1 MLVHTTAVVLTAAG
15 TSKRFG
21 TGQKKEYRPLTSH
34 LFPNQK
40 NTTVLSCS
48 AEAFLSAL
56 DGKKN
61 GSKTDAFVLTR
72 LIVTVPPCNS
82 KKQNDAAQTEQ
93 SLLPQ
98 TALLS
103 GDFVP
108 QKLTQLHI
116 KPEFVAGG
124 ADRQTSVLHALEHLE
139 RSGKTPDIVLI
150 HDAARPFVQ
159 PQTILD
165 VLQLTLQKGAACPAL
180 SAVDTYKETDD
191 ECVLVVRHLE
201 RSRLAAVQT
210 PQGFFFKELLGA
222 HRRAQ
227 KEGLHCTD
235 DTQIWSAYAGTVY
248 LCEGKR
254 DNIKITYK
262 EDLKDERTENKNC
275 SAPCFRTG
283 LGWDTHR
290 LVSGRSLIIGGIT
303 IPFDKGEL
311 AHSDGDV
318 LFHAITDALLGAA
331 ALGDIGELFPPSQKR
346 WKNADSALL
355 LGAAWDRVTQNGW
368 QLENL
373 DCVLIIERPKL
384 LAYRERIREN
394 IASVLNCG
402 AERIFIKAKTAEGM
416 GDIGQGNAVSAFCT
430 CLLQKK

>member
-1 MLVHTTAVVLTAAG
+1 MLVHTTAVILTAAG
-15 TSKRFG
+15 TSERFG
-21 TGQKKEYRPLTSH
+21 TGQKKEYCPLASQ

-72 LIVTVPPCNS
+72 LIITVPPCKS
-82 KKQNDAAQTEQ
+82 KNQKTAA
-93 SLLPQ
+93 Q

-103 GDFVP
+103 SDFVS
-108 QKLTQLHI
+108 QKLKQLHV

-159 PQTILD
+159 PQTVLD
-165 VLQLTLQKGAACPAL
+165 VLQLTLQKGAACPAI

-191 ECVLVVRHLE
+191 GCVSVVRHLE

-227 KEGLHCTD
+227 KENLCCTD
-235 DTQIWSAYAGTVY
+235 DTQIWSAYEGTVY

-275 SAPCFRTG
+275 ATPCFRTG

-331 ALGDIGELFPPSQKR
+331 ALGDIGELFPPSQER
-346 WKNADSALL
+346 WKNADSARL
-355 LGAAWDRVTQNGW
+355 LGAAWDRVTENGW

-384 LAYRERIREN
+384 LEYRERIREN
-394 IASVLNCG
+394 IASVLHCA

-430 CLLQKK
+430 CLLQKKISKK